1 MWWMGTRARKTQNQN
16 HGNPKENQNVIDPL
30 AIFRKEINQEKI
42 IEWISNEIPLYHTGK
57 YI

>member
-1 MWWMGTRARKTQNQN
+1 MGTRARKTQNQN

-42 IEWISNEIPLYHTGK
+42 IEWISDEIPLYSTGN